1 LVLYLMSLLASTP
14 DQSALV
20 QRTRSEDAL
29 FDSDLREANL
39 LCPGS
44 AAFLTT
50 VFVDNAASFTTF
62 PKPLKD
68 SSAESWN
75 DCLLATSHQGQ
86 ALQTI
91 VRADMARVGSNERA
105 FIPLGMF
112 RDPVQFEQAAWRS
125 ELFMYHDD
133 RASLDWG
140 TLSDNK
146 FGTLISGEDLG
157 DFSDG
162 GKFATIMRETHCK
175 NNRDNNYQTKK
186 LIDDVWWRF
195 QERMDG
201 GEDLDLVHAEAVDI
215 ALDRVQD
222 LAWVGLTHRY
232 EESVCVLSFAL
243 RRNPK
248 NTAGTNYDRGNLIGP
263 AFKGNHPHSGDA
275 FEGDMSDAL
284 KQELYECNAMDTL
297 LVKTAQRRFGENLD
311 EMTRELN
318 AAVTGNALVTSK
330 GFEAEDLEPLPYLK
344 CLDDARARQ
353 DAGVGF
359 EPEGVAAVA
368 SVGAEQ

>member
-1 LVLYLMSLLASTP
+1 M
-14 DQSALV
+14 
-20 QRTRSEDAL
+20 
-29 FDSDLREANL
+29 
-39 LCPGS
+39 
-44 AAFLTT
+44 
-50 VFVDNAASFTTF
+50 
-62 PKPLKD
+62 
-68 SSAESWN
+68 
-75 DCLLATSHQGQ
+75 
-86 ALQTI
+86 

-222 LAWVGLTHRY
+222 LAWVGLTHR
-232 EESVCVLSFAL
+232 
-243 RRNPK
+243 
-248 NTAGTNYDRGNLIGP
+248 
-263 AFKGNHPHSGDA
+263 
-275 FEGDMSDAL
+275 
-284 KQELYECNAMDTL
+284 
-297 LVKTAQRRFGENLD
+297 
-311 EMTRELN
+311 
-318 AAVTGNALVTSK
+318 
-330 GFEAEDLEPLPYLK
+330 
-344 CLDDARARQ
+344 
-353 DAGVGF
+353 
-359 EPEGVAAVA
+359 
-368 SVGAEQ
+368 